1 MLDELG
7 LDLTD
12 KLKELPSTGGTLS
25 AGQSTDKQPLADVDA
40 DLQARL
46 ENLRREWNCW
56 TAMIHVSDSSTWVTE
71 MRIFEFHI
79 L

>member
-1 MLDELG
+1 MRVSCLYIFYSFFFSFSDAIVSQVLDELG

-46 ENLRREWNCW
+46 ENLRRE
-56 TAMIHVSDSSTWVTE
+56 
-71 MRIFEFHI
+71 
-79 L
+79 